1 MDGRTASESVPSDG
15 ARMPGELR
23 KDATTGNWVLVRG
36 RDGRAWENE
45 SGHGPC
51 PFCPGNERYT
61 PPEIGAYRPAGSSAN
76 SPDWQVRVI
85 PERDP
90 YFAIERELIREGVGM
105 FDRVSTRGASEIV
118 VEDRRHDATLGDT
131 EEAQLARVLWMYRDR
146 IQDLKRD
153 LKIRDVVVTR
163 RYGKTGARIRHPYSR
178 ILATPIVFDEIR
190 TELAHAREYFAYKRR
205 CVYCDT
211 IREEV
216 AGGERVVAVTPHFV
230 AFVPYAAR
238 VSFELRVL
246 PRRHSCLYEEIS
258 ESEVADLARLLR
270 GLGGVLVQGLGDP
283 SFELVLHTAPNL
295 QLKIVQGEWDTVARD
310 FHWHLELTP
319 HPEGRTSVGGIA
331 VNAMLPEEAARVLR
345 ESGALAL
352 QAV

>member
-1 MDGRTASESVPSDG
+1 
-15 ARMPGELR
+15 
-23 KDATTGNWVLVRG
+23 
-36 RDGRAWENE
+36 
-45 SGHGPC
+45 
-51 PFCPGNERYT
+51 
-61 PPEIGAYRPAGSSAN
+61 
-76 SPDWQVRVI
+76 
-85 PERDP
+85 
-90 YFAIERELIREGVGM
+90 
-105 FDRVSTRGASEIV
+105 
-118 VEDRRHDATLGDT
+118 
-131 EEAQLARVLWMYRDR
+131 MYRDR

-216 AGGERVVAVTPHFV
+216 AGESGWWRSRPLV

-246 PRRHSCLYEEIS
+246 PRRQQLPLRKRSRRARWATSPGSCAGS
-258 ESEVADLARLLR
+258 AAFWCS
-270 GLGGVLVQGLGDP
+270 GLGDP
-283 SFELVLHTAPNL
+283 PFELVLHTAPNL

-319 HPEGRTSVGGIA
+319 IPRDGPRGRYRGERHVA
-331 VNAMLPEEAARVLR
+331 EEAARVLR